1 MISQIP
7 FFCGSHPNC
16 WEPGSEWA
24 LARAKAVLA
33 EHYLLVGQTEDL
45 ASMYTVLEL
54 VGTDADTF
62 LPSLIQIHRSHDMQK
77 DLFKLRFLEVFY
89 HFD

>member
-1 MISQIP
+1 MSHVTLRQFKSWKIPGLISQIP

-45 ASMYTVLEL
+45 ASMYSVLEL
-54 VGTDADTF
+54 VSRHTYT
-62 LPSLIQIHRSHDMQK
+62 SSH
-77 DLFKLRFLEVFY
+77 
-89 HFD
+89 HS